1 MVSFDVLYH
10 LYRTMKKKKK
20 KKKKKKREE
29 SFSMR
34 LPLFTL
40 PAGGDNIIRYV
51 KLIEHTLKLELLP
64 TEIEPMTFVL

>member
-20 KKKKKKREE
+20 KKKKKEEE
-29 SFSMR
+29 SFSMC

-64 TEIEPMTFVL
+64 TGIEPMTFVL

>member
-20 KKKKKKREE
+20 KKGEE

-64 TEIEPMTFVL
+64 TRIEPMTFVL

>member
-1 MVSFDVLYH
+1 M
-10 LYRTMKKKKK
+10 K

-64 TEIEPMTFVL
+64 TRIEPMTFVL

>member
-1 MVSFDVLYH
+1 MC
-10 LYRTMKKKKK
+10 
-20 KKKKKKREE
+20 
-29 SFSMR
+29 

-64 TEIEPMTFVL
+64 TGIEPMTLVL

>member
-10 LYRTMKKKKK
+10 LYRTMKKKK
-20 KKKKKKREE
+20 EE

-64 TEIEPMTFVL
+64 TGIEPMTFVL

>member
-20 KKKKKKREE
+20 KKKKEE
-29 SFSMR
+29 SFSMC

-51 KLIEHTLKLELLP
+51 TLIEHTLKLELLP
-64 TEIEPMTFVL
+64 TGIEPMTFVL

>member
-20 KKKKKKREE
+20 KKRED

-64 TEIEPMTFVL
+64 TGIEPMTFVL

>member
-1 MVSFDVLYH
+1 MTENGLFRCAVSFISHYE
-10 LYRTMKKKKK
+10 K
-20 KKKKKKREE
+20 KKKKKKRED

-34 LPLFTL
+34 LPLFIL

-64 TEIEPMTFVL
+64 TGIEPMTFVL